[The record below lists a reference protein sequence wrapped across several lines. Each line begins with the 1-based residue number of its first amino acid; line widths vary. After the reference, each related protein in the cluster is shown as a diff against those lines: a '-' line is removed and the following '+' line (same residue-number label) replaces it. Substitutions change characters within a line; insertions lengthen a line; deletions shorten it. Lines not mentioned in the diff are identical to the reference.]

1 MAPLFAALRKNSL
14 AALGLHS
21 CAETMLL
28 MSAAHM
34 RLERAFRQIKLLSPR
49 RRMKIKQV
57 V

>member
-21 CAETMLL
+21 CAEPMLL
-28 MSAAHM
+28 VTAAHM
-34 RLERAFRQIKLLSPR
+34 RLKRPFRQIKLPSPL